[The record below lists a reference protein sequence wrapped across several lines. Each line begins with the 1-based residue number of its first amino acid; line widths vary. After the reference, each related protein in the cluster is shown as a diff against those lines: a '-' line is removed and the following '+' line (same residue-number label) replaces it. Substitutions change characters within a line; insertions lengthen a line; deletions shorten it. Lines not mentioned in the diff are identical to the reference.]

1 MKVYKYRALN
11 KNNIDSLKENYFWAA
26 SKKTL
31 NDPHE
36 GTYSTEMID
45 DFFQKIIAL
54 EKINSSKYL
63 KSSFSSLERKIS
75 ECSIFSLSKD
85 YSINSLWAY
94 YADNHKGI
102 CIEYDL
108 EGLISKNK
116 PMYQHFDINY
126 VDNPLGI
133 SIDDVLSEN
142 IFKMTIGTKD
152 LSWSN
157 EKEYRIISD
166 IDGKNYHR
174 SDAIKSIFFGLQT
187 PEYEKENLMR
197 TLANRNIQFK
207 QVCTDNNCYK
217 LSSNDITN
225 PFDDNNKIIEREI
238 PEYIVIEE
246 KYVKDEYK
254 KFVPYLYKATQLML
268 SYPDCIEISDVN
280 FSEKSTVDN
289 PIIYVNFKEK
299 NSIFPYSKK
308 IFYVN
313 NMD

>member
-1 MKVYKYRALN
+1 MKLYKYRALN
-11 KNNIDSLKENYFWAA
+11 ENNIDSLKENYFWSA
-26 SKKTL
+26 SKQTL

-45 DFFQKIIAL
+45 NFFEKIIAL
-54 EKINSSKYL
+54 EKTNSSKPL
-63 KSSFSSLERKIS
+63 KESFNSLEIKIS

-142 IFKMTIGTKD
+142 IFKMTIGTKE

-166 IDGKNYHR
+166 INGKNHHR
-174 SDAIKSIFFGLQT
+174 SDAIKSIFFGLHT
-187 PEYEKENLMR
+187 PKNEKEDLMR
-197 TLANRNIQFK
+197 TLANRGIQFK
-207 QVCTDNNCYK
+207 QICKDNDCYK
-217 LSSNDITN
+217 LSSCDITN
-225 PFDDNNKIIEREI
+225 PFDIGNEIIEREI
-238 PEYIVIEE
+238 PKYIIPEE
-246 KYVKDEYK
+246 KYIKDEYK
-254 KFVPYLYKATQLML
+254 KHIPYLHKVAQLML
-268 SYPDCIEISDVN
+268 SYPDCLEVCDID
-280 FSEKSTVDN
+280 FSQKSTIEDPV
-289 PIIYVNFKEK
+289 IYVNFKEK
-299 NSIFPYSKK
+299 NSIYPFSQK
-308 IFYVN
+308 IFHVK